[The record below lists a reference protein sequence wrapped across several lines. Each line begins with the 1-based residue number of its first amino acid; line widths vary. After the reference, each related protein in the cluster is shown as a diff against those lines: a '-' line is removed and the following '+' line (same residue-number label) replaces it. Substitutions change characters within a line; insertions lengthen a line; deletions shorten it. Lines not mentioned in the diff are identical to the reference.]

1 MAAASHRAERQL
13 AGLAPAWALG
23 ADAAGGHGWVG
34 VLVSASGFQAA
45 LVHRDLAGLVAAA
58 DAMAAAAGVRVGSI
72 GVDIPIGLVD
82 GPKRASDVAAREHV
96 GPRRSSVFWA
106 PHRSAAHFT
115 DQASAN
121 AHLAS
126 IGMPRLSAQAMG
138 LMGRIR
144 EAAVVSADDDRLI
157 ETFPEASFC
166 QMGGAHLLHAKK
178 TAAGALTRLALL
190 ASAQPAIELPP
201 ALGAA
206 GAVPLDDLFD
216 AAACAWSAWRHVQGQ
231 AIALGD
237 PDEVDPGTGRRIA
250 VWV

>member
-106 PHRSAAHFT
+106 PHRSALGFT
-115 DQASAN
+115 TQAEAN

-126 IGMPRLSAQAMG
+126 IGMPLLSAQAMG

-144 EAAVVSADDDRLI
+144 EAASVAAADERVV
-157 ETFPEASFC
+157 ETFPEASFR
-166 QMGGAHLLHAKK
+166 QLAGAGLSHAKR
-178 TAAGALTRLALL
+178 TAAGALHRLALL
-190 ASAQPAIELPP
+190 RAAEPPIELPVDLGP
-201 ALGAA
+201 AGS
-206 GAVPLDDLFD
+206 VPIDDAFD
-216 AAACAWSAWRHVQGQ
+216 AAACAWSARRLALGL

-237 PDEVDPGTGRRIA
+237 PAERDPATGRRIA
-250 VWV
+250 MWV